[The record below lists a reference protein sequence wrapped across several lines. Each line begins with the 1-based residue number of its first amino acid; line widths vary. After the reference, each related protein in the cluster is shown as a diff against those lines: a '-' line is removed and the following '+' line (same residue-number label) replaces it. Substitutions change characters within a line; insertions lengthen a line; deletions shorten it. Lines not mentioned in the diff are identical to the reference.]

1 MSNTQIDPGAD
12 PSTLPTLAPGAVTP
26 LAGPA
31 PHAEP
36 VYFEDMTVGRHFNTG
51 SVTLDE
57 GAMIAF
63 AQAFDP
69 QPMHTDPQAAA
80 RSIFGGLIGSGWYT
94 AALTMRLVV
103 GGEMRP
109 DERGRIGLG
118 IELLRWPTPTRP
130 GDVLTAVIE
139 ILEAR
144 PSGSRPDRGI
154 VKLRT
159 LTYNQKREVMQ
170 ELVANVLVPRR
181 PVE

>member
-1 MSNTQIDPGAD
+1 MLIDPNSDGT
-12 PSTLPTLAPGAVTP
+12 S
-26 LAGPA
+26 
-31 PHAEP
+31 P
-36 VYFEDMTVGRHFNTG
+36 VYFEDMTAGRHFNTG

-57 GAMIAF
+57 AEMIRF

-69 QPMHTDPQAAA
+69 QPMHTDPEAA
-80 RSIFGGLIGSGWYT
+80 RDSIFGGLIGSGWYT
-94 AALTMRLVV
+94 AALTMKLVV

-118 IELLRWPTPTRP
+118 IELLRWPVPTRP

-144 PSGSRPDRGI
+144 PSNSRPDRGI

-170 ELVANVLVPRR
+170 ELVANVLVPRK
-181 PVE
+181 PS

>member
-1 MSNTQIDPGAD
+1 MNDETAGALD
-12 PSTLPTLAPGAVTP
+12 GAI
-26 LAGPA
+26 
-31 PHAEP
+31 
-36 VYFEDMTVGRHFNTG
+36 YFEDMTVGRHFNTG
-51 SVTLDE
+51 TVTME
-57 GAMIAF
+57 EAEMIHF

-69 QPMHTDPQAAA
+69 QPMHTDPEAGRA
-80 RSIFGGLIGSGWYT
+80 SIFGGLIGSGWYT
-94 AALTMRLVV
+94 AALTMKLVI
-103 GGEMRP
+103 GGDMRS
-109 DERGRIGLG
+109 DDRGRVGLG

-130 GDVLTAVIE
+130 GDILTAVTE

-181 PVE
+181 PA